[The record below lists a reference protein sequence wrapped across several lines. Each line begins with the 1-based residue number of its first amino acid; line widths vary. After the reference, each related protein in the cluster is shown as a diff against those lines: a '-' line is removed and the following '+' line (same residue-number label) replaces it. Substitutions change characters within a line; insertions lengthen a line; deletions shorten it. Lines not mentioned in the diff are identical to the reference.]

1 MKPSVKAGTR
11 FNLCVAGF
19 IKKLKASGSHQVLT
33 LTSQGGNTIYTQEEE
48 AHQSDPGKEHMFL
61 AQKRCR
67 KLEVS
72 FWWVSYSAIL
82 TNTLRGFCCSS
93 VCRIFNLV
101 PRWILFEITRGI
113 LAKCDDWYHRS
124 GNRTFEYI
132 LSMKEVEA
140 FSKTRINKW
149 QSGINRKSQI
159 QIFNK

>member
-1 MKPSVKAGTR
+1 MVFIIRPSDSISELDMKPSVKAGTR

-72 FWWVSYSAIL
+72 FW
-82 TNTLRGFCCSS
+82 
-93 VCRIFNLV
+93 
-101 PRWILFEITRGI
+101 
-113 LAKCDDWYHRS
+113 
-124 GNRTFEYI
+124 
-132 LSMKEVEA
+132 
-140 FSKTRINKW
+140 
-149 QSGINRKSQI
+149 
-159 QIFNK
+159 